1 MKTYAA
7 DLGERA
13 GGDHGTNRDCGNG
26 CDEHGHIRWPI
37 WSDSAD
43 CHMDF
48 ELDTSPMPTAL
59 GKPDKDTGFRVRCG
73 KK

>member
-7 DLGERA
+7 DFGERA

-59 GKPDKDTGFRVRCG
+59 GKPDKDAGFRVRCG